1 MRIIWETPPDI
12 RQRSSDTCWAAVL
25 EVFCRVSLGR
35 PHTNQDELLREYGK
49 LSNSLLDRK
58 IPLDGIRRLFSDH
71 RFGIEIEEISHLYF
85 ANTPAFLFQKLQ
97 TGPVI
102 IGYWEP
108 ATNGWHLS
116 LIYGI
121 DKKLVSYLNPDMDDG
136 GHLTNDIEY
145 FSSKGNILIGSR
157 RW

>member
-25 EVFCRVSLGR
+25 EAFCRVSPGR
-35 PHTNQDELLREYGK
+35 PQLSQDELLREYAK
-49 LSNSLLDRK
+49 LSNSPLDRK
-58 IPLDGIRRLFSDH
+58 IPLDGIRRLFAEH
-71 RFGIEIEEISHLYF
+71 RFGIEIEDVSHTYLEQ
-85 ANTPAFLFQKLQ
+85 TPTFLLHKLQ

-108 ATNGWHLS
+108 ETNGWHLS
-116 LIYGI
+116 LVYGI
-121 DKKLVSYLNPDMDDG
+121 ENNIVSYLNPDMDG
-136 GHLTNDIEY
+136 GGYLKNEIAY
-145 FSSKGNILIGSR
+145 FSLKGNILIGSR

>member
-1 MRIIWETPPDI
+1 MRIILETPPDI

-25 EVFCRVSLGR
+25 EAFCRVTPGR
-35 PHTNQDELLREYGK
+35 PRLDQDELLRQFGK
-49 LSNSLLDRK
+49 LSNSPLDRK

-71 RFGIEIEEISHLYF
+71 RFGIEIEEVSHTYF
-85 ANTPAFLFQKLQ
+85 AKTPAFLFQKLQ

-116 LIYGI
+116 LIYGM
-121 DKKLVSYLNPDMDDG
+121 DKTSVFYLNPDMDG
-136 GHLTNDIEY
+136 GGYLTNDIEY
-145 FSSKGNILIGSR
+145 FSSKGNIIIGSR